1 MATTSDA
8 LGRSRSARFAFQRMF
23 ASWIGSMSTRSRGQ
37 SPYRGCS
44 CRSLCVDP
52 TMGSNWSPG
61 FTALRQPLSSGCPR
75 SRSWCGMSRP
85 RTRSRGGE
93 HRPQAA
99 EPVRGGPSGKGDAQS
114 RTHAERC
121 RRRAR
126 LVEQS
131 CRGPGEAPR
140 APGSRAG
147 DGRRR
152 SDPLSAV
159 DQLRAI
165 GRAAPDLL
173 DAVIAFLDDGNAWA
187 AERLTREP
195 GWVLDSAIRDGGVKT
210 FACYLD
216 TVGQYENLRAKAGQE
231 GEEQIAEA
239 EKFHKQIAPHAYG
252 PHRFDSLRR
261 TSIRH
266 ARPAR

>member
-1 MATTSDA
+1 
-8 LGRSRSARFAFQRMF
+8 
-23 ASWIGSMSTRSRGQ
+23 
-37 SPYRGCS
+37 
-44 CRSLCVDP
+44 
-52 TMGSNWSPG
+52 
-61 FTALRQPLSSGCPR
+61 
-75 SRSWCGMSRP
+75 
-85 RTRSRGGE
+85 
-93 HRPQAA
+93 
-99 EPVRGGPSGKGDAQS
+99 
-114 RTHAERC
+114 
-121 RRRAR
+121 
-126 LVEQS
+126 
-131 CRGPGEAPR
+131 
-140 APGSRAG
+140 
-147 DGRRR
+147 
-152 SDPLSAV
+152 
-159 DQLRAI
+159 LRAI

-216 TVGQYENLRAKAGQE
+216 TVGQYEISELRLGKKV
-231 GEEQIAEA
+231 EEQIAEA